1 MIDTDNYEGHTD
13 DFIWT
18 WKQYASDLNPSNHA
32 DRALIQDAPLLL
44 AEVKRLREQPKVTID
59 EWDKVLNSEHEGPY
73 VTMYLEDGREY
84 IGALR
89 LYKDEN
95 GKVVE

>member
-1 MIDTDNYEGHTD
+1 MINTDNYEGHTD

-44 AEVKRLREQPKVTID
+44 AEFKRLRESDRQWETHWLFVRN
-59 EWDKVLNSEHEGPY
+59 W
-73 VTMYLEDGREY
+73 LEE
-84 IGALR
+84 
-89 LYKDEN
+89 
-95 GKVVE
+95 